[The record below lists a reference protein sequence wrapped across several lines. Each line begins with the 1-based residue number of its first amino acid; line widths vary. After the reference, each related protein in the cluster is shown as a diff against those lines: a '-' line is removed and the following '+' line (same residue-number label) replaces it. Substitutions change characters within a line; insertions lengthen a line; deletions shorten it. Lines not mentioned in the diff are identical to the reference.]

1 MYGMGGGPRPPRER
15 RTMLDEVASVEVVE
29 AELTR
34 FADKRAAAVGEDR
47 PGQQAAN
54 ELERMWAESDRRFQ
68 VRRRL
73 ELAREWFDWHMHLA
87 ETFRK
92 RSAAHEAKARAFLE
106 MEDETVERMG
116 A

>member
-1 MYGMGGGPRPPRER
+1 MI
-15 RTMLDEVASVEVVE
+15 DDVAAVEAVE

-54 ELERMWAESDRRFQ
+54 TLAEMWAESDRRFQ

-87 ETFRK
+87 ETFRE

-106 MEDETVERMG
+106 MEDEMDERKG

>member
-1 MYGMGGGPRPPRER
+1 M
-15 RTMLDEVASVEVVE
+15 
-29 AELTR
+29 TR
-34 FADKRAAAVGEDR
+34 FSQKRSAGVPEDR

-73 ELAREWFDWHMHLA
+73 ELARKWFDWHMHLA
-87 ETFRK
+87 ETFRE
-92 RSAAHEAKARAFLE
+92 RSAEHQEKARAFLE
-106 MEDETVERMG
+106 MEDETVEKMG

>member
-1 MYGMGGGPRPPRER
+1 MLEDFARSEQVEADLDRLIER
-15 RTMLDEVASVEVVE
+15 RVE
-29 AELTR
+29 R
-34 FADKRAAAVGEDR
+34 VGEDR

-73 ELAREWFDWHMHLA
+73 ELLDEWYCWHLHLA
-87 ETFRK
+87 ETFRE
-92 RSAAHEAKARAFLE
+92 RAAVHEAKAQAFLE
-106 MEDETVERMG
+106 ANDERIG

>member
-1 MYGMGGGPRPPRER
+1 MIDDVFRM
-15 RTMLDEVASVEVVE
+15 E
-29 AELTR
+29 AG
-34 FADKRAAAVGEDR
+34 VGEDR

-73 ELAREWFDWHMHLA
+73 ELNAEWYRWHLRLA
-87 ETFRK
+87 ETFRE
-92 RSAAHEAKARAFLE
+92 RSAVHEAKARAFLE
-106 MEDETVERMG
+106 MEDEMVDRRG

>member
-1 MYGMGGGPRPPRER
+1 MI
-15 RTMLDEVASVEVVE
+15 DEVASIEAVE

-68 VRRRL
+68 VKRRL
-73 ELAREWFDWHMHLA
+73 ELIGAWYRWHLHLA
-87 ETFRK
+87 ETFRE
-92 RSAAHEAKARAFLE
+92 RSAVHEEKARAFLE
-106 MEDETVERMG
+106 MEDGMERIG

>member
-1 MYGMGGGPRPPRER
+1 
-15 RTMLDEVASVEVVE
+15 MLDEVASVEVVE

-73 ELAREWFDWHMHLA
+73 ELTAEWYRWHMHLS
-87 ETFRK
+87 EVYRE
-92 RSAAHEAKARAFLE
+92 RSAEHEEKARTFLE
-106 MEDETVERMG
+106 DQPEGET